1 MLEEGNLSISH
12 NELGGDL
19 EEGCTDRVDFFKY
32 DVMVYD
38 NDLE

>member
-1 MLEEGNLSISH
+1 MLEEGNFSISH

-19 EEGCTDRVDFFKY
+19 EEGCSDRVDLFKHG
-32 DVMVYD
+32 VVVYD